1 MAIFNDTGELT
12 HAPGPQGLEGGYPVR
27 LSRKGVEVVPPKGMT
42 VEQAREIMLQA
53 QQYDGIQEIRDNG
66 DVVLTDEAYE
76 NFRQMLNVDYKAIT
90 IEDSY
95 EQAVELRKKFEEFA
109 RKTGVEIPK

>member
-27 LSRKGVEVVPPKGMT
+27 LSRKGAEVVPPKGMT
-42 VEQAREIMLQA
+42 VEQARGIMLQA
-53 QQYDGIQEIRDNG
+53 QQYDGVQEIKDNG
-66 DVVLTDEAYE
+66 DIVVTDEAYT
-76 NFRQMLNVDYKAIT
+76 NFKQMLNVDCRVIT

-109 RKTGVEIPK
+109 EKYGVDIPK